1 MFYTNMMQCPDTVLK
16 RKWVKHF
23 HPILAVA
30 SGQEIKDE
38 LTPGGGVSF
47 NLMRCIVRALVVTDN
62 KMYKGWLDRWRGL
75 FDPRFVDEVCKEDAE
90 KDWDYIYIMMDS
102 KLWVTKLNG

>member
-1 MFYTNMMQCPDTVLK
+1 ME
-16 RKWVKHF
+16 HF

-47 NLMRCIVRALVVTDN
+47 NLMRCIVRALVVKDN

-75 FDPRFVDEVCKEDAE
+75 FDPRFVVLTILKKRKLMQLRLNAE
-90 KDWDYIYIMMDS
+90 KRRF
-102 KLWVTKLNG
+102 